1 MTRTWRKTW
10 GQSGPRQSSC
20 PDPSICCQS
29 KPALSLRWRAKL
41 TLTMIVKVW
50 LTHRKCKQWYFQ
62 DSLIISESLC
72 LSNYWFVLL
81 DFAFTPIDRS
91 VIVLDWQSSKL
102 YVRGEKW
109 FILWS
114 HQLFQTLFH
123 CLVQNQPSP
132 VIPWIP
138 ADVSGHQVGTI
149 IGLTA
154 ACSVDNGIEN
164 GNDNT
169 LNLMFPICNLFSS
182 NLVIV
187 QAKDGW
193 EQELMDESGLGSL
206 PVCVVSLLFFRSTF
220 CAFFVHLFPFF
231 IDRDWLCR
239 QPLFCFIFFI
249 FLFSFILQ
257 SMMCSLW
264 LQLPRNKF
272 CQASPQVVNLKYF
285 ASCHISLFT

>member
-1 MTRTWRKTW
+1 MVDDDTDLEEDLGAEWTSTIFL
-10 GQSGPRQSSC
+10 PRPVNLLSIKAC
-20 PDPSICCQS
+20 PISEVKSQINSDN
-29 KPALSLRWRAKL
+29 
-41 TLTMIVKVW
+41 MIVKVW
-50 LTHRKCKQWYFQ
+50 LTQRKCKQWYFQ

-164 GNDNT
+164 GDDNT
-169 LNLMFPICNLFSS
+169 MNLMFPMCNLFFLLPTWSS
-182 NLVIV
+182 CRSKMVERKNWWMSQDWDLYLSVSW
-187 QAKDGW
+187 A
-193 EQELMDESGLGSL
+193 SFFGSSFSL
-206 PVCVVSLLFFRSTF
+206 FYWRRLFVSAAS
-220 CAFFVHLFPFF
+220 
-231 IDRDWLCR
+231 
-239 QPLFCFIFFI
+239 
-249 FLFSFILQ
+249 FLF
-257 SMMCSLW
+257 
-264 LQLPRNKF
+264 
-272 CQASPQVVNLKYF
+272 Y
-285 ASCHISLFT
+285 

>member
-1 MTRTWRKTW
+1 MVDDDTDLDEDLGAEWTSTIFL
-10 GQSGPRQSSC
+10 PRPVNLLSIKAC
-20 PDPSICCQS
+20 PISEVKSQINSDN
-29 KPALSLRWRAKL
+29 
-41 TLTMIVKVW
+41 MIVKVW

-102 YVRGEKW
+102 YVRGVKW

-164 GNDNT
+164 GDDNT

-193 EQELMDESGLGSL
+193 EEELMDESGLGSL
-206 PVCVVSLLFFRSTF
+206 PVCVVSLFFL
-220 CAFFVHLFPFF
+220 VHLFPFF
-231 IDRDWLCR
+231 YWRR
-239 QPLFCFIFFI
+239 LFVSTAS
-249 FLFSFILQ
+249 FLFYFLYI
-257 SMMCSLW
+257 SL
-264 LQLPRNKF
+264 
-272 CQASPQVVNLKYF
+272 CYYF
-285 ASCHISLFT
+285 AVNDVLLVITIAPQ

>member
-1 MTRTWRKTW
+1 MTRTWRRTW
-10 GQSGPRQSSC
+10 GQSGPGQSSC

-102 YVRGEKW
+102 YVRGVKW

-164 GNDNT
+164 GDDNT

-193 EQELMDESGLGSL
+193 EEELMDESGLGSL
-206 PVCVVSLLFFRSTF
+206 PVCVVSLFFL
-220 CAFFVHLFPFF
+220 VHLFPFF
-231 IDRDWLCR
+231 YWRR
-239 QPLFCFIFFI
+239 LFVSTAS
-249 FLFSFILQ
+249 FLFYFLYI
-257 SMMCSLW
+257 SL
-264 LQLPRNKF
+264 
-272 CQASPQVVNLKYF
+272 CYYF
-285 ASCHISLFT
+285 AVNDVLLVITIAPQ

>member
-1 MTRTWRKTW
+1 MTRIWRRTW
-10 GQSGPRQSSC
+10 GESGPRQSSC

-50 LTHRKCKQWYFQ
+50 LTHRKYKQWYFQ
-62 DSLIISESLC
+62 DSFIISESLW
-72 LSNYWFVLL
+72 LSNYWYVIL

-91 VIVLDWQSSKL
+91 VIVLDWQRSKL

-109 FILWS
+109 FILWPR
-114 HQLFQTLFH
+114 QLFQTLFH

-164 GNDNT
+164 DDGNT
-169 LNLMFPICNLFSS
+169 MNLMLPMCNLFFLLPTWSWCRPKMFERKNWWMRLDWDLYLSVSWASFFGSS
-182 NLVIV
+182 
-187 QAKDGW
+187 
-193 EQELMDESGLGSL
+193 
-206 PVCVVSLLFFRSTF
+206 F
-220 CAFFVHLFPFF
+220 
-231 IDRDWLCR
+231 
-239 QPLFCFIFFI
+239 
-249 FLFSFILQ
+249 
-257 SMMCSLW
+257 
-264 LQLPRNKF
+264 
-272 CQASPQVVNLKYF
+272 
-285 ASCHISLFT
+285 SLFLLTKIIFYVQISQVSV